1 MKTTLLSI
9 LLVGRGPDPGRRRQR
24 RSEPVAGR
32 IFETGV
38 AESFAAGKAW
48 FPFPAYEDR
57 AGWAAP
63 LRSRRRES
71 HPAGRAA
78 ARLPMAAHPRQRLP
92 RLRADGRPAGHGEA
106 RRGQPRRD
114 DRPVPGRT
122 GRREGTVHRPARQRR
137 LAGRAAA
144 FVGAL
149 GAARGGS
156 EASGRFPT
164 PANSS
169 STSHRGVTAP
179 SSPSPITSST
189 GNSTNS
195 TPPSRSP
202 RRTPSGETSSTRT
215 SIPDNSAPTGGWD
228 WRPGDQCS
236 TTGPRGAIR
245 T

>member
-1 MKTTLLSI
+1 MVPVPRLRRPCGL
-9 LLVGRGPDPGRRRQR
+9 GR
-24 RSEPVAGR
+24 A
-32 IFETGV
+32 
-38 AESFAAGKAW
+38 
-48 FPFPAYEDR
+48 
-57 AGWAAP
+57 

-114 DRPVPGRT
+114 VADRPNWPKGRDGSST
-122 GRREGTVHRPARQRR
+122 SSPTASGWPRSSLRGCSRRT
-137 LAGRAAA
+137 
-144 FVGAL
+144 
-149 GAARGGS
+149 RGGS

-215 SIPDNSAPTGGWD
+215 SIPDNGAPTGGWD

>member
-1 MKTTLLSI
+1 MVPVPRLRRPCGL
-9 LLVGRGPDPGRRRQR
+9 GR
-24 RSEPVAGR
+24 A
-32 IFETGV
+32 
-38 AESFAAGKAW
+38 
-48 FPFPAYEDR
+48 
-57 AGWAAP
+57 

-114 DRPVPGRT
+114 DRPDPGRT

-149 GAARGGS
+149 GAPGA
-156 EASGRFPT
+156 AAKQAGRFPT

-215 SIPDNSAPTGGWD
+215 SIPDNDAPTGGWD